1 MGVSAAALG
10 GQGVCNTRS
19 HGFLENCDVIE
30 LDLMRKTCGGVRGF
44 PVHSAAGWEVPCFLP
59 MLAVCD
65 QDLRGRAGYTDRA
78 RPSAL
83 KGFPCSQALVL
94 TDRPASCLLLFLP
107 AVGHAQGHSAIC

>member
-30 LDLMRKTCGGVRGF
+30 RFFYLMRKTCGGVHGF
-44 PVHSAAGWEVPCFLP
+44 RQEVPCFLP

-65 QDLRGRAGYTDRA
+65 QDLLRGRGVHRPRA
-78 RPSAL
+78 TTAL

-94 TDRPASCLLLFLP
+94 TDQPVSCLLLLLP

>member
-19 HGFLENCDVIE
+19 HGFLENCDVKRC
-30 LDLMRKTCGGVRGF
+30 LLRKRR
-44 PVHSAAGWEVPCFLP
+44 EVPCFLP

-65 QDLRGRAGYTDRA
+65 QDLRGAGYTDRA

-94 TDRPASCLLLFLP
+94 TDRPVSCLLLLLP